1 MLSLP
6 VLGLIVFIFLVVY
19 FGTKDHGRN
28 LPPGVQPL
36 PGPKGIF

>member
-6 VLGLIVFIFLVVY
+6 VLGLVVLIFLVVY
-19 FGTKDHGRN
+19 FGTKYRGKN
-28 LPPGVQPL
+28 LPPGVQAL